1 MECNTRFFRDSAR
14 KKRPLRGSTRD
25 RNRFMESALDDF
37 SQYYRDLTDGGYDCV
52 DRIVVNAY
60 FRMGQTSGGMLTWW
74 RALYGDAEQLDT
86 AHLMRMAGRFARR
99 VRAFAKQRGITIL
112 NCAPK
117 DKKFEVAN
125 SYLGKHDGKPGLFL
139 ILVNKGRAPVW
150 EVWPSKNGR
159 LGAIRRKHP
168 MPFVNHYAFHIW
180 DPEWGHIQIRMSG
193 HPPFGAQIIL
203 NGHEFVACMARK
215 ANIEFHQQGNCFV
228 AASSGARLAQIAD
241 TLSQPEIAGQLRQLC
256 NRWIYST
263 CLIFGLNLEEQER
276 SAFQYQ
282 YSNYQLEYSRNLWF
296 QRGTAMWEVLQG
308 LVDRNRRLLN
318 LKVVKT
324 IFGFKHRPRVKQLRK
339 NRWGV
344 EIETPAY
351 DVTVF
356 HIHYGKVSL
365 KIYSKGESVL
375 RIEVMIHNAAAVPF
389 HKDLDYFCKF
399 VEWMKQAADRF
410 LNLLHCVDVCFLSD
424 DTLENLGQP
433 AQLGNTRVGGIDLA
447 LSRMRLAVQAVLALC
462 TSPNGFKAGELAA
475 TARSLGGPSVQYT
488 VRQAAYDIRKL
499 RAKNILEKPPR
510 SNRYRASAN
519 GLRALATVVLLRDK
533 VIRPLLAS
541 ECRLRRGPPPKQS
554 APIDHHYRA
563 LQREMRELFT
573 TIGIAA

>member
-1 MECNTRFFRDSAR
+1 MQA
-14 KKRPLRGSTRD
+14 
-25 RNRFMESALDDF
+25 ALDDF

-60 FRMGQTSGGMLTWW
+60 FPMGQTSGGMLTWW
-74 RALYGDAEQLDT
+74 RALYGDDEQLDT

-99 VRAFAKQRGITIL
+99 VRAFAKKRGVAIID
-112 NCAPK
+112 CAPR
-117 DKKFEVAN
+117 DKKFDIAN
-125 SYLGKHDGKPGLFL
+125 ANLHKHDGTPGLFL

-150 EVWPSKNGR
+150 EVWPSHNGR

-180 DPEWGHIQIRMSG
+180 DREWGHIQIRMSG

-203 NGHEFVACMARK
+203 NGHEFVACVVRDAK
-215 ANIEFHQQGNCFV
+215 IEFHKQGNCFV

-241 TLSQPEIAGQLRQLC
+241 TLSQPEIAGHLRALC

-263 CLIFGLNLEEQER
+263 CLIFGLDLEEQER

-296 QRGTAMWEVLQG
+296 HRGTAMWEVLQG

-318 LKVVKT
+318 LKMVKT
-324 IFGFKHRPRVKQLRK
+324 IFGFKCRPRVKQLRE

-344 EIETPAY
+344 ELETPAY

-389 HKDLDYFCKF
+389 HKDLAYFAKF
-399 VEWMKQAADRF
+399 VEWMKQATDRF

-424 DTLENLGQP
+424 DTLERLRAP
-433 AQLGNTRVGGIDLA
+433 AQLGNTRVGGIDLE
-447 LSRMRLAVQAVLALC
+447 LSRMRLTVQAVLALC

-475 TARSLGGPSVQYT
+475 TVRSLGGPSVQYT
-488 VRQAAYDIRKL
+488 VRQAGYDIRKL
-499 RAKNILEKPPR
+499 RAKNILQKPPR
-510 SNRYRASAN
+510 NNRYRPSAS
-519 GLRALATVVLLRDK
+519 GLRALATVVLLRAK

-541 ECRLRRGPPPKQS
+541 ECRLRSGAPPKQ
-554 APIDHHYRA
+554 PVLIDRHYRA